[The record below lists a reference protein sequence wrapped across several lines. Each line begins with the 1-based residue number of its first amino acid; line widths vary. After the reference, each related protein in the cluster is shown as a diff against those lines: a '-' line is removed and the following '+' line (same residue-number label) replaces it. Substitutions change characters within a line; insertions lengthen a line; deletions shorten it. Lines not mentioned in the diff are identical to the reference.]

1 MSYMKFAA
9 IDIGSNAARL
19 IFINV
24 YETPAGPQFVKD
36 AMYRVALRLGEES
49 FLKGKLSKTKI
60 DNLVSTMKAYKHLI
74 DVHEPVQVMACA
86 TSAMRDAK
94 NAKEIVE
101 KVYKKTGIKID
112 IISGQREAELVMTNH
127 VEKFTLQENKNYL
140 YVDVGGG
147 STELI
152 LLSQGKVIDKRSFN
166 IGTLRMSMG
175 KVKETHWRDLYVW
188 LEGYKANYQP
198 LFGIGVG
205 GNINTIQKH
214 FVKGKQTEVHFADLD
229 HTLKQLE
236 PLSIDERILK
246 YGFKPDRADVIV
258 PATKIFMRVMNAVD
272 IKTLYVPKVGLGD
285 GMIHLM
291 YEKMQRKRS
300 KLLK

>member
-1 MSYMKFAA
+1 MKFAA

-24 YETPAGPQFVKD
+24 YETPAEPQFVKD

-49 FLKGKLSKTKI
+49 FLKGKLSKAKTDDLI
-60 DNLVSTMKAYKHLI
+60 STMKAYKHLI
-74 DVHEPVQVMACA
+74 DVHQPVQVMACA

-94 NAKEIVE
+94 NAREIVE
-101 KVYKKTGIKID
+101 KVYKKTGIRID

-140 YVDVGGG
+140 YIDVGGG

-152 LLSQGKVIDKRSFN
+152 LLSAGKVIDKRSFN

-188 LEGYKANYQP
+188 LEGYKEKYKP
-198 LFGIGVG
+198 LYGIGVG
-205 GNINTIQKH
+205 GNINTIQKY
-214 FVKGKQTEVHFADLD
+214 FVKGKQTEVHFADLEY
-229 HTLKQLE
+229 TMKQLE

-258 PATKIFMRVMNAVD
+258 PATKIFMRVMSVVD
-272 IKTLYVPKVGLGD
+272 IDTLYVPKVGLGD

-291 YEKMQRKRS
+291 YEKMQRQRS
-300 KLLK
+300 KKKK